1 MLQPKRWWCFFP
13 WASSSS
19 FLTSFFSWCS
29 CKTKPPAP
37 TVAAAAI
44 SSSTLCL
51 WACSGSFLAS
61 CFSCCHKINHCSK
74 KGSILFSIH
83 IRIYISIF
91 CYISFFLSFFY
102 FICLPIFFFI
112 SHYILHHLIT
122 FSLSFFFLKFHLFL
136 HLIFYELLLFLFWW
150 RHKSTILYTPMTP
163 TIFI

>member
-1 MLQPKRWWCFFP
+1 MNIYHVQPNRWWCFFP

-91 CYISFFLSFFY
+91 CYISFFLSFFFLLY
-102 FICLPIFFFI
+102 
-112 SHYILHHLIT
+112 
-122 FSLSFFFLKFHLFL
+122 LSSYLFL
-136 HLIFYELLLFLFWW
+136 HFSLYITSLNHFLSLFFL
-150 RHKSTILYTPMTP
+150 S
-163 TIFI
+163 